1 LVIIAALVLLFGAYI
16 AGLNWAALIINRLN
30 RKRSINKHRSPIPLI
45 SIICAG
51 VAYFIYPFHPKKWI
65 VLIPLLDI
73 GNWQLIIGLPI
84 AVAKGAFKK

>member
-1 LVIIAALVLLFGAYI
+1 LIIIAALVLLFGAYI
-16 AGLNWAALIINRLN
+16 AVLNWVALIINRLN
-30 RKRSINKHRSPIPLI
+30 RKRGIDKHYSPNPLI

-51 VAYFIYPFHPKKWI
+51 IAYFIYPFQPKGWI

-84 AVAKGAFKK
+84 AIAKVGSKK